1 MALIPVLREM
11 AVNFTIISILAWL
24 VARRRANL
32 DVGKLVCVVA
42 GWWVGGLLISL
53 YVTPQVGWLSVLL
66 THAVLAA
73 LLIFLCATSLLQ
85 AVIVVAAFAVIKVG
99 METGWGS
106 IMNAELPQ
114 VKAQFAPEKI
124 TQAEGKRS
132 E

>member
-1 MALIPVLREM
+1 MALIPLLREM
-11 AVNFTIISILAWL
+11 AVNFTIISILAWV

-42 GWWVGGLLISL
+42 GWWVGGVLLSL

-66 THAVLAA
+66 THAVLAG
-73 LLIFLCATSLLQ
+73 LLFFLCATSLVQ

-114 VKAQFAPEKI
+114 VKAQFAPERI
-124 TQAEGKRS
+124 NAAERKGS